1 MTAAQRILV
10 LGGTSWLGGA
20 VARVAVDR
28 GHEVTC
34 LARGQS
40 GGAPDGVRWVR
51 ADRWQP
57 GAYDDVADVA
67 WDTVVDV
74 SRQPEQVRSALS
86 DLAERTRHW
95 IYVSS
100 CSVYRDDSVPDGDES
115 AALHEPWS
123 GTGTASDEEYAQAK
137 VSCETACRGA
147 VPEDR
152 LLVARAGLIGGYGDL
167 SDRLGYWTA
176 RMARAVPPRETVL
189 VPPTDAPV
197 QVVDVE
203 DLSAW
208 LVACAEVGTSGT
220 YNVTG
225 DVVSLGDLLRLSADV
240 TGRHPTYAEADQEFL
255 EEQKVQPWSGDDS
268 LPLWLPMPQ
277 YAGFMSRRNDAAKAV
292 GLRLRPLRE
301 TLAAALAWETELG
314 LDRDR
319 RAGLA
324 PTRESEVLAALSIR

>member
-1 MTAAQRILV
+1 MTAAKRILV

-20 VARVAVDR
+20 VARLAVDR
-28 GHEVTC
+28 GHDVTC

-40 GGAPDGVRWVR
+40 GHAPNDVRWVR

-57 GAYDDVADVA
+57 DAYDDVADVD
-67 WDTVVDV
+67 WDAVIDV
-74 SRQPEQVRSALS
+74 SRQPQQVGSALS
-86 DLAERTRHW
+86 NLAERTRHW

-100 CSVYRDDSVPDGDES
+100 CSVYRDESVPNEDES
-115 AALHEPWS
+115 AALHKPWS
-123 GTGTASDEEYAQAK
+123 GTGAASDEEYAQAK
-137 VSCETACRGA
+137 VSCETACRGV

-167 SDRLGYWTA
+167 SDRFGYWTA
-176 RMARAVPPRETVL
+176 RMALAVPPRETVL

-203 DLSAW
+203 DLAAW
-208 LVACAEVGTSGT
+208 LVACAEVGTSGV

-225 DVVSLGDLLRLSADV
+225 DVVSLGDVLRLSAEV
-240 TGRHPTYAEADQEFL
+240 AGRRPTYAEADQEFL
-255 EEQKVQPWSGDDS
+255 VEQKVQPWSGDDS

-277 YAGFMSRRNDAAKAV
+277 YAGFMSRRNDAAKAA

-301 TLAAALAWETELG
+301 TLASALAWETELG

-319 RAGLA
+319 RAGLTSA
-324 PTRESEVLAALSIR
+324 RESEVLAALSTR